1 MLKGS
6 LSVTQATRW
15 RRHREVSSEAIRKL
29 TDLTDIPLFSQTPSV
44 KTKDD
49 IFSRRDTSILGRW
62 WWTVDRWSLGAI
74 AILMGIGVLLSFA
87 ASPPVADRLNLG
99 GFYFVK
105 RHVIMILPTLF
116 ILVSTSLMAPRQI
129 RRLASFI
136 YFIGLVLMVLTI
148 TNGME
153 IKGARRW
160 MNFGNFSIQASEFV
174 KPAFSVLVAWM
185 LAERYRNP
193 HFPGMAI
200 CCSLLGLFAILLM
213 MQPDLGM
220 TVVTTA
226 AWIGQ
231 LFIAGM
237 PLFWMGFV
245 AAMGVLGLISA
256 YFFFPHVARR
266 IDQFLDP
273 SMGDPKH
280 DLYQVHQ
287 SLEAFMNGGL
297 WGRGPGEGTVKK
309 YIPDGHAD
317 FVFAVAGEEFGLI
330 LCTVVVGLFAFI
342 VVRSFLRIMHESS
355 LFVILAV
362 CGLIIQFG
370 SQALVNMSSTLHI
383 IPTKGMTM
391 PFISY
396 GGSSLLA
403 LAMSMGMVLALTRR
417 RHGAAEV
424 F

>member
-1 MLKGS
+1 MLKGAFS
-6 LSVTQATRW
+6 MGRQSSVKPVIEPT
-15 RRHREVSSEAIRKL
+15 E
-29 TDLTDIPLFSQTPSV
+29 LTDIPLLAQSSAKSMKNYT
-44 KTKDD
+44 
-49 IFSRRDTSILGRW
+49 FSRRDTSILGRW

-74 AILMGIGVLLSFA
+74 TILMGIGILLSFA

-105 RHVIMILPTLF
+105 RHLIMMIPTVF
-116 ILVSTSLMAPRQI
+116 ILVFTSLMTPRQI
-129 RRLASFI
+129 RRLASLV
-136 YFIGLVLMVLTI
+136 YLIGLVLLVLTI
-148 TNGME
+148 TSGME

-160 MNFGNFSIQASEFV
+160 LSIGNFSMQASEFV

-193 HFPGMAI
+193 RFPGMVI
-200 CCSLLGLFAILLM
+200 TTTLLGIFTLLLM

-231 LFIAGM
+231 LFIAGL
-237 PLFWMGFV
+237 PLFWMGLV
-245 AAMGVLGLISA
+245 AGLGIVGLVGA

-273 SMGDPKH
+273 STGDPKH

-287 SLEAFMNGGL
+287 SLEAFTNGGL
-297 WGRGPGEGTVKK
+297 LGRGPGEGTVKK
-309 YIPDGHAD
+309 YIPDAHAD

-330 LCTVVVGLFAFI
+330 LCTVIVGLFGFV
-342 VVRSFLRIMHESS
+342 VVRSFLRVMHESS

-362 CGLIIQFG
+362 CGLVIQFG

-403 LAMSMGMVLALTRR
+403 LAMAMGMVLALTRR
-417 RHGAAEV
+417 RHGAAEIL
-424 F
+424 

>member
-1 MLKGS
+1 MLKSARSGGQAGQRDSQGISAGS
-6 LSVTQATRW
+6 G
-15 RRHREVSSEAIRKL
+15 
-29 TDLTDIPLFSQTPSV
+29 DLTDVPLLAQGPSV
-44 KTKDD
+44 KGKNYT
-49 IFSRRDTSILGRW
+49 FSRRDTSILGRW
-62 WWTVDRWSLGAI
+62 WWTVDRWSLGAV
-74 AILMGIGVLLSFA
+74 AILMGIGILLSFA

-105 RHVIMILPTLF
+105 RHVIMMVPTLF
-116 ILVSTSLMAPRQI
+116 ILVSTSLMTPRQI
-129 RRLASFI
+129 RRLASLV
-136 YFIGLVLMVLTI
+136 YFIGLALLVLTI
-148 TNGME
+148 TSGME

-160 MNFGNFSIQASEFV
+160 MSFGNFSIQASEFV
-174 KPAFSVLVAWM
+174 KPALSVLVAWM
-185 LAERYRNP
+185 LTERYRNP
-193 HFPGMAI
+193 QFPGMVI
-200 CCSLLGLFAILLM
+200 SCGLLGLFALLLM

-220 TVVTTA
+220 TVVSVA

-237 PLFWMGFV
+237 PLFWMGLV
-245 AAMGVLGLISA
+245 AAMGVMGLIGA

-273 SMGDPKH
+273 STGDPKH

-287 SLEAFMNGGL
+287 SLEAFMSGGL

-309 YIPDGHAD
+309 YIPDAHAD
-317 FVFAVAGEEFGLI
+317 FVFAVAGEEFGFI
-330 LCTVVVGLFAFI
+330 LCTVVVGLFAFV
-342 VVRSFLRIMHESS
+342 VVRSFLRIMHENS

-370 SQALVNMSSTLHI
+370 AQALVNMSSTLHI

-403 LAMSMGMVLALTRR
+403 LAMAMGMVLALTRR

>member
-1 MLKGS
+1 MVNVLPS
-6 LSVTQATRW
+6 DSTAQWTLR
-15 RRHREVSSEAIRKL
+15 SSSD
-29 TDLTDIPLFSQTPSV
+29 TDLESFQVPDFLISDQVSA
-44 KTKDD
+44 TKPKNYT
-49 IFSRRDTSILGRW
+49 FSRRDTSILGRW

-74 AILMGIGVLLSFA
+74 AILISIGILLSFA

-105 RHVIMILPTLF
+105 RHVIMVFPTFFVL
-116 ILVSTSLMAPRQI
+116 IVTSLMAPRQL
-129 RRLASFI
+129 RRLASII
-136 YFIGLVLMVLTI
+136 YLIGIGLLILTL
-148 TNGME
+148 THGME
-153 IKGARRW
+153 IKGAKRW
-160 MNFGNFSIQASEFV
+160 MGVGNFSIQASEFV

-193 HFPGMAI
+193 HFPGMFI
-200 CCSLLGLFAILLM
+200 CCTLLGVFAFLLM
-213 MQPDLGM
+213 LQPDLGM
-220 TVVTTA
+220 TVVTTV

-245 AAMGVLGLISA
+245 AAIGVMGLIGA

-273 SMGDPKH
+273 STGDPKH

-287 SLEAFMNGGL
+287 SLEAFMNGGI
-297 WGRGPGEGTVKK
+297 WGKGPGEGTVKK
-309 YIPDGHAD
+309 YIPDAHAD
-317 FVFAVAGEEFGLI
+317 FVFAVAGEEFGFI
-330 LCTVVVGLFAFI
+330 LCTVIVGLFAFI
-342 VVRSFLRIMHESS
+342 VIRAFLRIMHESS
-355 LFVILAV
+355 LFIVLAI
-362 CGLIIQFG
+362 CGLVIQFG
-370 SQALVNMSSTLHI
+370 GQALVNMSSTLHI

-417 RHGAAEV
+417 RHGVAEIL
-424 F
+424 

>member
-1 MLKGS
+1 MIKDS
-6 LSVTQATRW
+6 LSAEPNYRW
-15 RRHREVSSEAIRKL
+15 MRRRQQPMEQEPESTE
-29 TDLTDIPLFSQTPSV
+29 LTDISLLAQSSV
-44 KTKDD
+44 KVKNYT
-49 IFSRRDTSILGRW
+49 FSRRDTSILGRW

-74 AILMGIGVLLSFA
+74 AILMGVGILLSFS

-105 RHVIMILPTLF
+105 RHVFMMVPTFFVLIL
-116 ILVSTSLMAPRQI
+116 TSLMTPRQT
-129 RRLASFI
+129 RRLASLV
-136 YFIGLVLMVLTI
+136 YLVGLGLLVLTI

-160 MNFGNFSIQASEFV
+160 MSFGSFSIQASEFV
-174 KPAFSVLVAWM
+174 KPAFAVLVAWM
-185 LAERYRNP
+185 LTERYRNP
-193 HFPGMAI
+193 HFPGMLI
-200 CCSLLGLFAILLM
+200 SCSLLGLFALLLM
-213 MQPDLGM
+213 LQPDLGM

-237 PLFWMGFV
+237 PLFWMGLV
-245 AAMGVLGLISA
+245 AAMGVMGLIGA

-273 SMGDPKH
+273 TTGDPKH

-287 SLEAFMNGGL
+287 SLEAFTNGGL
-297 WGRGPGEGTVKK
+297 LGRGPGEGTVKK
-309 YIPDGHAD
+309 YIPDAHAD

-330 LCTVVVGLFAFI
+330 LCTMVVGLFGFI
-342 VVRSFLRIMHESS
+342 VVRSFLRVMHESS

-370 SQALVNMSSTLHI
+370 CQALVNMSSTLHI

-417 RHGAAEV
+417 RHGAAEIM
-424 F
+424 

>member
-1 MLKGS
+1 MLKSSPSMAKTVRWKGRSQMADEGS
-6 LSVTQATRW
+6 FEST
-15 RRHREVSSEAIRKL
+15 E
-29 TDLTDIPLFSQTPSV
+29 LTDIPLLAKASPKPEKNYT
-44 KTKDD
+44 
-49 IFSRRDTSILGRW
+49 FSRRDTSILGRW

-74 AILMGIGVLLSFA
+74 AILMGIGILLSFA
-87 ASPPVADRLNLG
+87 ASPPVADRLSLG

-105 RHVIMILPTLF
+105 RHVIMMFPTLF
-116 ILVSTSLMAPRQI
+116 ILVSTSLMTPRQI
-129 RRLASFI
+129 RRLATFV
-136 YFIGLVLMVLTI
+136 YFIGLVLLVLTI
-148 TNGME
+148 THGME

-160 MNFGNFSIQASEFV
+160 MSFGNFSIQASEFV

-193 HFPGMAI
+193 RFPGMLI
-200 CCSLLGLFAILLM
+200 SSGLLGLFAFLLM

-220 TVVTTA
+220 TVVSTA

-237 PLFWMGFV
+237 PLFWMGLV
-245 AAMGVLGLISA
+245 AAMGILGLIGA

-273 SMGDPKH
+273 STGDPKH

-309 YIPDGHAD
+309 YIPDAHAD

-342 VVRSFLRIMHESS
+342 VARSFLRIMHENS
-355 LFVILAV
+355 LFIILAV

-403 LAMSMGMVLALTRR
+403 LAMAMGMVLALTRR
-417 RHGAAEV
+417 RHGVTEV

>member
-1 MLKGS
+1 MKDILNMGS
-6 LSVTQATRW
+6 NIRW
-15 RRHREVSSEAIRKL
+15 RREVKISETPVVESSVSHE
-29 TDLTDIPLFSQTPSV
+29 IPVIIQTPSTTS
-44 KTKDD
+44 KNYS
-49 IFSRRDTSILGRW
+49 FSRRDTSILGRW
-62 WWTVDRWSLGAI
+62 WWTVDRWSLGALTILI
-74 AILMGIGVLLSFA
+74 ALGILLSFA

-105 RHVIMILPTLF
+105 RHVIMIVPTLF
-116 ILVSTSLMAPRQI
+116 ILISTSLMTPRQI
-129 RRLASFI
+129 RRLASFVYI
-136 YFIGLVLMVLTI
+136 IGLVLLVLTI

-160 MNFGNFSIQASEFV
+160 INLGNFSIQASEFV
-174 KPAFSVLVAWM
+174 KPAFAVLVAWM
-185 LAERYRNP
+185 LTERYRNP
-193 HFPGMAI
+193 HFPGMI
-200 CCSLLGLFAILLM
+200 ISTTLLALFVLLLM

-220 TVVTTA
+220 TVVTTG

-237 PLFWMGFV
+237 PLFWMGLV
-245 AAMGVLGLISA
+245 AALGVLGLIGS

-273 SMGDPKH
+273 TTGDPKH

-297 WGRGPGEGTVKK
+297 LGKGPGEGVVKK
-309 YIPDGHAD
+309 YIPDAHAD
-317 FVFAVAGEEFGLI
+317 FVFAVAGEEFGFI
-330 LCTVVVGLFAFI
+330 LCTIIVGLFAF
-342 VVRSFLRIMHESS
+342 VVARCFLRVMHENS
-355 LFVILAV
+355 LFVVLAV
-362 CGLIIQFG
+362 GGLIIQFG

-403 LAMSMGMVLALTRR
+403 LAMAMGMVLALTRK
-417 RHGAAEV
+417 RHGTV
-424 F
+424 DNL

>member
-1 MLKGS
+1 MLKRSISMG
-6 LSVTQATRW
+6 QNIRW
-15 RRHREVSSEAIRKL
+15 RRTQGASAEATSEP
-29 TDLTDIPLFSQTPSV
+29 TELTDIPLLAQAASV
-44 KTKDD
+44 KAKDYT
-49 IFSRRDTSILGRW
+49 FSRRDTSILGRW
-62 WWTVDRWSLGAI
+62 WWTVDRWSLGAVT
-74 AILMGIGVLLSFA
+74 ILMVIGILLSFA

-105 RHVIMILPTLF
+105 RHIIMMFPTFF
-116 ILVSTSLMAPRQI
+116 ILIATSLMTPRQI
-129 RRLASFI
+129 RRLASFV
-136 YFIGLVLMVLTI
+136 YFIGLGLLVLTI

-160 MNFGNFSIQASEFV
+160 MSLGNFSIQASEFV

-185 LAERYRNP
+185 LTERYRNP
-193 HFPGMAI
+193 HFPGMLI
-200 CCSLLGLFAILLM
+200 SCSLLGLFAILLM

-220 TVVTTA
+220 TVVSTA

-237 PLFWMGFV
+237 PLFWMGLV
-245 AAMGVLGLISA
+245 AAMSVLGLISA

-273 SMGDPKH
+273 STGDPKH

-309 YIPDGHAD
+309 YIPDAHAD

-342 VVRSFLRIMHESS
+342 VVRSFLRIMHQNS

-403 LAMSMGMVLALTRR
+403 LAMAMGMVLALTRR

>member
-1 MLKGS
+1 
-6 LSVTQATRW
+6 
-15 RRHREVSSEAIRKL
+15 VSSPYSN
-29 TDLTDIPLFSQTPSV
+29 TYNDSDPLPNLSPVQPLPSE
-44 KTKDD
+44 KQKKYT
-49 IFSRRDTSILGRW
+49 FSRRDTSVLGRW
-62 WWTVDRWSLGAI
+62 WWTVDRWSLGTI
-74 AILMGIGVLLSFA
+74 TILMGIGILLSFA

-99 GFYFVK
+99 GFFFVK
-105 RHVIMILPTLF
+105 RHVMMMLPTLAVL
-116 ILVSTSLMAPRQI
+116 ILTSLLSRRSI
-129 RRLASFI
+129 RRLATAVYVAGS
-136 YFIGLVLMVLTI
+136 GLLILTLV
-148 TNGME
+148 NGME

-160 MNFGNFSIQASEFV
+160 VNLAGFSLQASEFV
-174 KPAFSVLVAWM
+174 KPAFAVLAAWM
-185 LAERYRNP
+185 LTERYRNP
-193 HFPGMAI
+193 RFPGMI
-200 CCSLLGLFAILLM
+200 ISWGLLGIFIMLLM

-220 TVVTTA
+220 TVVTTIT
-226 AWIGQ
+226 WIGQ

-237 PLFWMGFV
+237 PLFWMGLV
-245 AAMGVLGLISA
+245 AAMGVMGLISA

-273 SMGDPKH
+273 STGDPRH

-309 YIPDGHAD
+309 HIPDAHAD

-330 LCTVVVGLFAFI
+330 LCAVIVGLFGFI
-342 VVRSFLRIMHESS
+342 ILRSFLRIIHEGS
-355 LFVILAV
+355 LFVVLAV

-370 SQALVNMSSTLHI
+370 TQTLVNMSSTLHI

-403 LAMSMGMVLALTRR
+403 LAMAMGMVLALTRR
-417 RHGAAEV
+417 RHGADEIL
-424 F
+424 

>member
-1 MLKGS
+1 MSKEQKITIYDPYS
-6 LSVTQATRW
+6 M
-15 RRHREVSSEAIRKL
+15 RHSSSQDLEAA
-29 TDLTDIPLFSQTPSV
+29 PH
-44 KTKDD
+44 KDD
-49 IFSRRDTSILGRW
+49 LAFKEPLPEAQQDKYTTFSRRDTSILGRW
-62 WWTVDRWSLGAI
+62 WWTVDRWSLGAL
-74 AILMGIGVLLSFA
+74 AILMAIGVLLSFA

-105 RHVIMILPTLF
+105 RHVMMIIPTL
-116 ILVSTSLMAPRQI
+116 IVLISTSLLRPRQI
-129 RRLASFI
+129 RRLATLV
-136 YFIGLVLMVLTI
+136 YLVGLVLLALTI
-148 TNGME
+148 THGME

-160 MNFGNFSIQASEFV
+160 VNLAGFSTQASEFV
-174 KPAFSVLVAWM
+174 KPAFAVLVAWM

-193 HFPGMAI
+193 HFPGMSI
-200 CCSLLGLFAILLM
+200 SCCLLGIFAFLLM
-213 MQPDLGM
+213 LQPDLGM
-220 TVVTTA
+220 TVVTTVT
-226 AWIGQ
+226 WIGQ

-245 AAMGVLGLISA
+245 ACLGAVGLVSA

-273 SMGDPKH
+273 STGDPKH

-287 SLEAFMNGGL
+287 SLEAFTNGGL
-297 WGRGPGEGTVKK
+297 LGRGPGEGIVKK
-309 YIPDGHAD
+309 HIPDAHAD

-330 LCTVVVGLFAFI
+330 LCTAVVGLFAFI
-342 VVRSFLRIMHESS
+342 VLRSLLRIMHESS

-370 SQALVNMSSTLHI
+370 TQTLINMSSTLHI

-403 LAMSMGMVLALTRR
+403 LAIAMGMVLALTRR
-417 RHGAAEV
+417 RHGAAELL
-424 F
+424 

>member
-1 MLKGS
+1 MPKDTPLIARDRPRISQGRTLERPDS
-6 LSVTQATRW
+6 NG
-15 RRHREVSSEAIRKL
+15 
-29 TDLTDIPLFSQTPSV
+29 IPGVEPTSPAPIKSYT
-44 KTKDD
+44 
-49 IFSRRDTSILGRW
+49 FSRRDTSILGRW
-62 WWTVDRWSLGAI
+62 WWTVDRWSLGALT
-74 AILMGIGVLLSFA
+74 ILLTIGLLLSFA
-87 ASPPVADRLNLG
+87 ASPAVADRLNLG

-105 RHVIMILPTLF
+105 RHVIMMIPTFF
-116 ILVSTSLMAPRQI
+116 ILITVSLANPRQV
-129 RRLASFI
+129 RRLATI
-136 YFIGLVLMVLTI
+136 AYLIGLGLLVFTL

-160 MNFGNFSIQASEFV
+160 VGLGTFSIQASEFV
-174 KPAFSVLVAWM
+174 KPAFAVLVAWM

-193 HFPGMAI
+193 RFPGMSI
-200 CCSLLGLFAILLM
+200 SCILLGLFAALLM

-220 TVVTTA
+220 TVVTTVT
-226 AWIGQ
+226 WIGQ

-237 PLFWMGFV
+237 PLFWMGLV
-245 AAMGVLGLISA
+245 GALGVFGLICA

-273 SMGDPKH
+273 STGDPKH

-297 WGRGPGEGTVKK
+297 WGKGPGEGTVKK
-309 YIPDGHAD
+309 HIPDAHAD

-330 LCTVVVGLFAFI
+330 LCTAVVGLFAFI
-342 VVRSFLRIMHESS
+342 VVRSFLRIMHENS

-370 SQALVNMSSTLHI
+370 TQTLVNMSSTLHI

-403 LAMSMGMVLALTRR
+403 LAMAMGMVLALTRR
-417 RHGAAEV
+417 RHGAAEIV
-424 F
+424 

>member
-1 MLKGS
+1 MKDILN
-6 LSVTQATRW
+6 LSSNIRW
-15 RRHREVSSEAIRKL
+15 RREVKISENPVVESGESPE
-29 TDLTDIPLFSQTPSV
+29 IPVIIQTPSV
-44 KTKDD
+44 ASKNYP
-49 IFSRRDTSILGRW
+49 FSRRDTSILGRW
-62 WWTVDRWSLGAI
+62 WWTVDRWSLGAL
-74 AILMGIGVLLSFA
+74 AILMALGILLSFA

-105 RHVIMILPTLF
+105 RHVIMMIPTLF
-116 ILVSTSLMAPRQI
+116 VLVSTSLMTPRQI
-129 RRLASFI
+129 RRLASFV
-136 YFIGLVLMVLTI
+136 YLAGLFLLVLTI

-160 MNFGNFSIQASEFV
+160 ISFGSFSIQASEFV
-174 KPAFSVLVAWM
+174 KPAFAVLVAWM
-185 LAERYRNP
+185 LTERYRNP
-193 HFPGMAI
+193 HFPGMI
-200 CCSLLGLFAILLM
+200 ISTSLLMLFAVLLM

-220 TVVTTA
+220 TVVTTG

-237 PLFWMGFV
+237 PLFWMGLV
-245 AAMGVLGLISA
+245 GAMGVTGLIGA

-273 SMGDPKH
+273 SAGDPKH

-297 WGRGPGEGTVKK
+297 LGKGPGEGVVKK
-309 YIPDGHAD
+309 YIPDAHAD
-317 FVFAVAGEEFGLI
+317 FVFAVAGEEFGFI
-330 LCTVVVGLFAFI
+330 LCTIIVGLFAF
-342 VVRSFLRIMHESS
+342 VVARSFLRIMHESS
-355 LFVILAV
+355 LFVVLAV
-362 CGLIIQFG
+362 GGLIIQFG

-403 LAMSMGMVLALTRR
+403 LAMAMGMVLALTRK
-417 RHGAAEV
+417 RHGAVENL
-424 F
+424 

>member
-1 MLKGS
+1 MVKDT
-6 LSVTQATRW
+6 LSVDRRW
-15 RRHREVSSEAIRKL
+15 MRRRQQPIKQDPESTELTGASLLAQSS
-29 TDLTDIPLFSQTPSV
+29 SV
-44 KTKDD
+44 KAKKYT
-49 IFSRRDTSILGRW
+49 FSRRDTSILGRW

-74 AILMGIGVLLSFA
+74 TILMGIGILLSFA

-105 RHVIMILPTLF
+105 RHVFMVIPTLF
-116 ILVSTSLMAPRQI
+116 VLISTSLMTPRQI
-129 RRLASFI
+129 RRLASFV
-136 YFIGLVLMVLTI
+136 YLVGLGLLILTI
-148 TNGME
+148 TSGME

-160 MNFGNFSIQASEFV
+160 MNFGSFSVQASEFV
-174 KPAFSVLVAWM
+174 KPAFAVLVAWM
-185 LAERYRNP
+185 LTERYRNP
-193 HFPGMAI
+193 HFPGMTI
-200 CCSLLGLFAILLM
+200 SCSLLGIFALLLM
-213 MQPDLGM
+213 LQPDLGM
-220 TVVTTA
+220 TVVATA

-245 AAMGVLGLISA
+245 ASMGVVGLIGA

-273 SMGDPKH
+273 STGDPKH

-297 WGRGPGEGTVKK
+297 LGRGPGEGTVKK
-309 YIPDGHAD
+309 YIPDAHAD

-342 VVRSFLRIMHESS
+342 VVRSFLRVMHESS

-417 RHGAAEV
+417 RHGAAEIM
-424 F
+424 

>member
-1 MLKGS
+1 MLKGY
-6 LSVTQATRW
+6 LSVAQATRW
-15 RRHREVSSEAIRKL
+15 RRHREVSSEAVRKL
-29 TDLTDIPLFSQTPSV
+29 TDLNDIPLFAQAPSV

-74 AILMGIGVLLSFA
+74 AILMGIGILLSFA

-105 RHVIMILPTLF
+105 RHVIMTVPTLF
-116 ILVSTSLMAPRQI
+116 ILISTSLMSPRQI
-129 RRLASFI
+129 RRLASFV
-136 YFIGLVLMVLTI
+136 YFIGLVLMILTI
-148 TNGME
+148 THGME

-160 MNFGNFSIQASEFV
+160 MNLGSFSIQASEFV

-193 HFPGMAI
+193 HFPGMVI

-220 TVVTTA
+220 TVVTTV

-245 AAMGVLGLISA
+245 AVMGVLGLISA

-355 LFVILAV
+355 LFIILAV

>member
-1 MLKGS
+1 MLKDAFTRNRKRWTSQQSS
-6 LSVTQATRW
+6 LNPA
-15 RRHREVSSEAIRKL
+15 SESTEL
-29 TDLTDIPLFSQTPSV
+29 TNIPLLVQSSSKKARNYT
-44 KTKDD
+44 
-49 IFSRRDTSILGRW
+49 FSRRDTSILGRW

-74 AILMGIGVLLSFA
+74 TILMGIGILLSFA

-105 RHVIMILPTLF
+105 RHLIMMIPTLF
-116 ILVSTSLMAPRQI
+116 ILVSTSLMTPRQV
-129 RRLASFI
+129 RRLASFV
-136 YFIGLVLMVLTI
+136 YLVGLILLVLTI
-148 TNGME
+148 TSGME

-160 MNFGNFSIQASEFV
+160 LSIGNFSIQASEFV

-193 HFPGMAI
+193 RFPGMLI
-200 CCSLLGLFAILLM
+200 TSSLLGIFALLLM

-237 PLFWMGFV
+237 PLFWMGLV
-245 AAMGVLGLISA
+245 AGMGIVGLVSA

-273 SMGDPKH
+273 STGDPKH

-287 SLEAFMNGGL
+287 SLEAFTNGGL
-297 WGRGPGEGTVKK
+297 LGRGPGEGTVKK
-309 YIPDGHAD
+309 YIPDAHAD

-342 VVRSFLRIMHESS
+342 VVRSFLRVMHESS

-403 LAMSMGMVLALTRR
+403 LAMAMGMVLALTRR
-417 RHGAAEV
+417 RHGAAEIL
-424 F
+424 

>member
-1 MLKGS
+1 MLKGAFS
-6 LSVTQATRW
+6 DKRW
-15 RRHREVSSEAIRKL
+15 SRREPTLKPLIEPAE
-29 TDLTDIPLFSQTPSV
+29 LTDIPLLAQASSV
-44 KTKDD
+44 KPKNYT
-49 IFSRRDTSILGRW
+49 FSRRDTSILGRW

-74 AILMGIGVLLSFA
+74 TILMGIGILLSFA

-105 RHVIMILPTLF
+105 RHLIMMIPTLF
-116 ILVSTSLMAPRQI
+116 ILVATSLMTPRQT
-129 RRLASFI
+129 RRLATLVYI
-136 YFIGLVLMVLTI
+136 LGLCLLALTI

-160 MNFGNFSIQASEFV
+160 LSIGSFSMQASEFV
-174 KPAFSVLVAWM
+174 KPAFAVLVAWM

-193 HFPGMAI
+193 RFPGMVISCA
-200 CCSLLGLFAILLM
+200 LLGFFALLLM

-237 PLFWMGFV
+237 PLFWMGLV
-245 AAMGVLGLISA
+245 AGMGIFGLVSS

-273 SMGDPKH
+273 STGDPKH

-297 WGRGPGEGTVKK
+297 LGRGPGEGTVKK
-309 YIPDGHAD
+309 YIPDAHAD
-317 FVFAVAGEEFGLI
+317 FVFAVAGEEFGLV

-342 VVRSFLRIMHESS
+342 VVRSFLRVMHESS

-417 RHGAAEV
+417 RHGAAEIL
-424 F
+424 

>member
-1 MLKGS
+1 M
-6 LSVTQATRW
+6 A
-15 RRHREVSSEAIRKL
+15 
-29 TDLTDIPLFSQTPSV
+29 
-44 KTKDD
+44 
-49 IFSRRDTSILGRW
+49 LG
-62 WWTVDRWSLGAI
+62 I
-74 AILMGIGVLLSFA
+74 LLSFA

-105 RHVIMILPTLF
+105 RHVFMMIPTLF
-116 ILVSTSLMAPRQI
+116 ILISTSLMTPRQI
-129 RRLASFI
+129 RRLASFV
-136 YFIGLVLMVLTI
+136 YLVGLFLLVLTI

-160 MNFGNFSIQASEFV
+160 ISFGNFSVQASEFV
-174 KPAFSVLVAWM
+174 KPAFTVLVAWM
-185 LAERYRNP
+185 LTERYRNP
-193 HFPGMAI
+193 HFPGMIISA
-200 CCSLLGLFAILLM
+200 SLLGLFALLLM

-220 TVVTTA
+220 TVVTTG

-245 AAMGVLGLISA
+245 AILGVFGLIGA
-256 YFFFPHVARR
+256 YYFFPHVARR

-273 SMGDPKH
+273 STGDPKH

-297 WGRGPGEGTVKK
+297 LGRGPGEGTIKK
-309 YIPDGHAD
+309 YIPDAHAD
-317 FVFAVAGEEFGLI
+317 FVFAVAGEEFGFI
-330 LCTVVVGLFAFI
+330 LCTVIVCLFAFI
-342 VVRSFLRIMHESS
+342 VARCFLRIMHENS
-355 LFVILAV
+355 LFVVLAV

-403 LAMSMGMVLALTRR
+403 LAMAMGMVLALTRK
-417 RHGAAEV
+417 RHGAAENL
-424 F
+424 